1 MGEILFKPTHDQIQ
15 SSIVLGTVQNSTQ
28 LNGKLSNQES
38 LEAELLCFECA
49 NYLINFE
56 QRIDIVL
63 DGVVYKNVLSMRL
76 FDSGKTFECMAGPAL
91 V

>member
-1 MGEILFKPTHDQIQ
+1 MGLTPKC
-15 SSIVLGTVQNSTQ
+15 SQ
-28 LNGKLSNQES
+28 LCGKLSNQES
-38 LEAELLCFECA
+38 LEAEVLSFECA

-63 DGVVYKNVLSMRL
+63 DGTLYKNVLSMRL
-76 FDSGKTFECMAGPAL
+76 FDSGKTFECVTGPEL